1 MIRSLVFVFLC
12 ALSFASFAQ
21 DSGTSASKRR
31 YLNQV
36 FDATKFTGDIVF
48 GEKMN
53 DRGNK
58 KEKLKLRIFEPAG
71 DSERKRP
78 LFLLTPGGGFV
89 VTDETWMNEFAQEIA
104 KAGYVVALNT
114 YRLSSDINT
123 PETYLNAL
131 AKAVEDQKSALA
143 YLLKDAEN
151 ENRFGIDPAA
161 IFIGGHSAGAITSM
175 HTAYLDADDPL
186 EAQMADMFRKRNL
199 LPDPKNPSPFK
210 GVINLSGLLTN
221 LSIIDRKDVPL
232 LSLHGDGDTVIN
244 VDKDQNIFGAIAIH
258 AYADIV
264 ETQNEIYVIKGAL
277 HNDTSIS
284 PICEEC
290 IPLIKRFMFNQL
302 QKLSRPKN
310 GTERMP

>member
-1 MIRSLVFVFLC
+1 MFRSLVFVFLS
-12 ALSFASFAQ
+12 ALSVASLAQ
-21 DSGTSASKRR
+21 DNGTSAAKRR

-58 KEKLKLRIFEPAG
+58 KEKLKLRVFEPAG
-71 DSERKRP
+71 DTERRRP

-89 VTDETWMNEFAQEIA
+89 VTDETWMNEFAEQIA
-104 KAGYVVALNT
+104 KAGYVVALNM
-114 YRLSSDINT
+114 YRLSTDINT
-123 PETYLNAL
+123 PENYLNAL
-131 AKAVEDQKSALA
+131 AKAVEDQNAALA

-151 ENRFGIDPAA
+151 ENRFGIDPTAV
-161 IFIGGHSAGAITSM
+161 FIGGHSAGAITSM

-186 EAQMADMFRKRNL
+186 EPKMAEMFRKRNL
-199 LPDPKNPSPFK
+199 LRDAKTPSPFK

-221 LSIIDRKDVPL
+221 LAIIDRKDAPL
-232 LSLHGDGDTVIN
+232 LTIHGDGDVVIN
-244 VDKDQNIFGAIAIH
+244 VDKDQNIFGAIAIN

-264 ETQNEIYVIKGAL
+264 ETPNELYVIKGAL

-284 PICEEC
+284 AICEEC

-302 QKLSRPKN
+302 QK
-310 GTERMP
+310 

>member
-1 MIRSLVFVFLC
+1 MFRSLVLVFLS
-12 ALSFASFAQ
+12 ALSATSLAQ
-21 DSGTSASKRR
+21 DSGTSAAKRR

-58 KEKLKLRIFEPAG
+58 KEKLKLRVFEPAG
-71 DSERKRP
+71 DTERRRP

-89 VTDETWMNEFAQEIA
+89 VTDEAWMNEFAEQIA
-104 KAGYVVALNT
+104 KAGYVVALNM
-114 YRLSSDINT
+114 YRLSTDINT
-123 PETYLNAL
+123 PENYLNAL
-131 AKAVEDQKSALA
+131 AKAVEDQNAALA

-151 ENRFGIDPAA
+151 ENRFGIDPTAV
-161 IFIGGHSAGAITSM
+161 FIGGHSAGAITSM

-186 EAQMADMFRKRNL
+186 EPKMAEMFRKRNL
-199 LPDPKNPSPFK
+199 LRDAKTPSPFK

-221 LSIIDRKDVPL
+221 LAIIDRKDAPL
-232 LSLHGDGDTVIN
+232 LTIHGDGDVVIN
-244 VDKDQNIFGAIAIH
+244 VDKDQNIFGAIAIN

-264 ETQNEIYVIKGAL
+264 ETPNELYVIKGAL

-284 PICEEC
+284 AICEEC

-302 QKLSRPKN
+302 NK
-310 GTERMP
+310 

>member
-1 MIRSLVFVFLC
+1 MVRSLVFVFLS
-12 ALSFASFAQ
+12 ALSFASLAQ

-36 FDATKFTGDIVF
+36 FDATQFTGDIVF
-48 GEKMN
+48 SEKMN

-71 DSERKRP
+71 DSESRRP

-89 VTDETWMNEFAQEIA
+89 VTDEAWMNEFAEEIA

-114 YRLSSDINT
+114 YRLSSNINT

-131 AKAVEDQKSALA
+131 AKAVEDQKAALA

-161 IFIGGHSAGAITSM
+161 VFVGGHSAGAITSM
-175 HTAYLDADDPL
+175 HTAYLDAGDPL
-186 EAQMADMFRKRNL
+186 EAQMAEMFRKRKL
-199 LPDPKNPSPFK
+199 LPDSKTPSPLK

-221 LSIIDRKDVPL
+221 LAIINRKDVPL
-232 LSLHGDGDTVIN
+232 LTLHGDGDAVIH
-244 VDKDQNIFGAIAIH
+244 VDKDENIFGAIAIN

-264 ETQNEIYVIKGAL
+264 KTPNEIYVIKGAL

-284 PICEEC
+284 AVCEEC

-302 QKLSRPKN
+302 QKSSPPKKA
-310 GTERMP
+310 M

>member
-1 MIRSLVFVFLC
+1 MFRSLVFVLLSAF
-12 ALSFASFAQ
+12 SFASLAQ
-21 DSGTSASKRR
+21 DSGTSPAKRR

-58 KEKLKLRIFEPAG
+58 KEKLKLRVFEPAG
-71 DSERKRP
+71 DAERRRP

-89 VTDETWMNEFAQEIA
+89 VTDETWMNEFAAEIA
-104 KAGYVVALNT
+104 KAGYVVALNM

-123 PETYLNAL
+123 PENYLNAL
-131 AKAVEDQKSALA
+131 AKAVEDQKAALA
-143 YLLKDAEN
+143 YLLKDAQN

-161 IFIGGHSAGAITSM
+161 VFIGGHSAGAITSM
-175 HTAYLDADDPL
+175 HTAYLDAGDPL
-186 EAQMADMFRKRNL
+186 EAQMADMFRKRKL
-199 LPDPKNPSPFK
+199 LPDPKNPSPLK

-221 LSIIDRKDVPL
+221 LAIINRKDVPL
-232 LSLHGDGDTVIN
+232 LTLHGDGDAVIHVN
-244 VDKDQNIFGAIAIH
+244 KDENIFGAMAIH

-264 ETQNEIYVIKGAL
+264 ETPSELYVIKGAL
-277 HNDTSIS
+277 HNDTSIA
-284 PICEEC
+284 PVCEEC

-302 QKLSRPKN
+302 QNTSRSSN
-310 GTERMP
+310 

>member
-1 MIRSLVFVFLC
+1 MFRSLVIVFLS
-12 ALSFASFAQ
+12 ALSIASLAQ
-21 DSGTSASKRR
+21 DSGTSPAKRR

-58 KEKLKLRIFEPAG
+58 KEKLKLRVFEPAG
-71 DSERKRP
+71 DTERRRP

-89 VTDETWMNEFAQEIA
+89 VTDETWMNEFAEQIA
-104 KAGYVVALNT
+104 KAGYVVALNM
-114 YRLSSDINT
+114 YRLSTDINT
-123 PETYLNAL
+123 PENYLNAL
-131 AKAVEDQKSALA
+131 AKAVEDQKAALA

-151 ENRFGIDPAA
+151 ENRFGIDPTAV
-161 IFIGGHSAGAITSM
+161 FIGGHSAGAITSM

-186 EAQMADMFRKRNL
+186 EPKMAEMFRKRNL
-199 LPDPKNPSPFK
+199 LRDPKTPSPFK

-221 LSIIDRKDVPL
+221 IAIIDRKDAPL
-232 LSLHGDGDTVIN
+232 FTIHGDGDVVIN
-244 VDKDQNIFGAIAIH
+244 VDKDQNIFGAIAIN

-264 ETQNEIYVIKGAL
+264 GTPNELYVIKGAL
-277 HNDTSIS
+277 HNDTSLS

-302 QKLSRPKN
+302 QR
-310 GTERMP
+310 